1 MRQKIPECFMVV
13 HNLQSSFGFV
23 LVLYPLITMTAVP
36 ELGNAAKVT

>member
-1 MRQKIPECFMVV
+1 MVV

-36 ELGNAAKVT
+36 ELRKIRKGDIKYSQSK